1 MLTTLNYNK
10 ILIMISLAM
19 SGVVSLLAQN
29 GGGYFNQAEN
39 LFKEK
44 NYYEASVVFEKYLAT
59 EKHSR
64 PLSTPFAIEK
74 KVKGKT
80 NLDPHQEAVYKLAT
94 SYRMVNDYKKA
105 EKYYKESVKFSEK
118 AYPDARFWY
127 AVTLR
132 ANQHFA
138 EARSQ
143 IDSFLLIHT
152 QMDELL
158 VAADREQEDLKFIER
173 QSERVNDLYT
183 LEEMKGKDSASGYA
197 LTERADGFVYTKI
210 KEVKEKGGKKKYM
223 NSLVESMNI
232 VNPLL
237 DADTLAIPTSS
248 DIHDGMATFN
258 HDGTKMFFTRWTK
271 NNDQTVSYI
280 YMSRWEDK
288 GWTVPVKAP
297 EPLNMEG
304 SNSAQP
310 SLTSDGR
317 FLLFSSDREGGYGG
331 YDIWAA
337 SLDSNLEP
345 IQVRNLG
352 NVINSAGDEEAPYM
366 HDKSR
371 TLVFSSNGRVGMGGF
386 DIYYAKG
393 SFGLNDWEKPE
404 NAGAPLNSSK
414 DDIYFVSTDED
425 DIWNTGWMS
434 SDRSSECCLA
444 LFSVKGNNAK
454 FVNGTIVDC
463 KTRKSLANTE
473 LVVTDLRHPGRI
485 LGKYKTD
492 AEGKYSFLLHN
503 SAHFKIS
510 LAHSDYNPASEDYNM
525 QIHPGTDT
533 VMNDTVC
540 MEAVGFPKKEVD
552 QLLKTLEQSSHIGN
566 FAYKKAVLNK
576 YTRESLD
583 SLAKIMTNYPDLVI
597 MIEGYTD
604 GIGGVKYNLKL
615 AGKRVNV
622 CIQYLVSKGVRPDQL
637 QGKAMGKCCPIAPEM
652 IHGKDNPAGREKN
665 RRVEYKVLNHP

>member
-1 MLTTLNYNK
+1 MSNSIK
-10 ILIMISLAM
+10 HIKFLITACLAVSGMIC
-19 SGVVSLLAQN
+19 VEAQN
-29 GGGYFNQAEN
+29 GSGYFNQAQN
-39 LFKEK
+39 FFKTK

-59 EKHSR
+59 EKNSR
-64 PLSTPFAIEK
+64 PRSTPFAIEK

-80 NLDPHQEAVYKLAT
+80 NRDPHQEAVYQLAT
-94 SYRMVNDYKKA
+94 SYRMLNDYQKA
-105 EKYYKESVKFSEK
+105 EKYYKESIKFSEK
-118 AYPDARFWY
+118 AYPDARYWY
-127 AVTLR
+127 GVTLR

-138 EARSQ
+138 EARLQ
-143 IDSFLLIHT
+143 IDSFLLNHT

-158 VAADREQEDLKFIER
+158 IAAGREQEDLKFIEM

-183 LEEMKGKDSASGYA
+183 LEEMKGKDSASSYA
-197 LTERADGFVYTKI
+197 LVERSDGFVYTKI
-210 KEVKEKGGKKKYM
+210 KQVKEKNGEKRYM
-223 NSLVESMNI
+223 NSLVESMNTE
-232 VNPLL
+232 NPLL
-237 DADTLAIPTSS
+237 DADTLGIPTSIE
-248 DIHDGMATFN
+248 IHDGMATFT
-258 HDGTKMFFTRWTK
+258 HDGKKMFFTRWTK
-271 NNDQTVSYI
+271 NNNQTVSYI

-288 GWTVPVKAP
+288 HWTTPVKAP
-297 EPLNMEG
+297 EPLNIEG

-310 SLTSDGR
+310 SLTKDGR
-317 FLLFSSDREGGYGG
+317 FLLFSSDREGGFGG
-331 YDIWAA
+331 YDIWAT

-352 NVINSAGDEEAPYM
+352 NVINSAGDEEAPYV

-386 DIYYAKG
+386 DIYYARG
-393 SFGLNDWEKPE
+393 SFGLNDWEKPV
-404 NAGAPLNSSK
+404 NAGAPLNSPK

-463 KTRKSLANTE
+463 KTRGSLTNAE
-473 LVVTDLRHPGRI
+473 LMVTDLRHPGRV

-492 AEGKYSFLLHN
+492 VNGKYSFLLHN

-510 LAHSDYNPASEDYNM
+510 LSHPDYNSTSEDYNM

-540 MEAVGFPKKEVD
+540 MEAIGFPKEKVD
-552 QLLKTLEQSSHIGN
+552 RLLKTLEQSSHVGN

-583 SLAKIMTNYPDLVI
+583 SLANIMNNYRDLVI
-597 MIEGYTD
+597 LLEGYTD

-615 AGKRVNV
+615 AQKRVDV
-622 CIQYLVSKGVRPDQL
+622 CIQYLISKGVQRNQL
-637 QGKAMGKCCPIAPEM
+637 QGKAMGKCCPIAPET

-665 RRVEYKVLNHP
+665 RRVEYRVLNHP